1 MRTLEKAIVIATKAH
16 ADQVD
21 KGGNPYILHPLRV
34 MLKMSTEEEMIAAV
48 LHDVIEDTKV
58 NADDLKRAGFTE
70 SVIDAVIALTRQ
82 DGETYMDFIKRAKQN
97 PIARTVKI
105 RDIEDNCDL
114 TRISNP
120 SDQDHSRM
128 KRYKKAIQEL
138 MSS

>member
-1 MRTLEKAIVIATKAH
+1 
-16 ADQVD
+16 
-21 KGGNPYILHPLRV
+21 
-34 MLKMSTEEEMIAAV
+34 MSTEEEMIAAV

>member
-1 MRTLEKAIVIATKAH
+1 MATKAH